1 MKPFMTV
8 QFKQA
13 QQGLTLV
20 ELMVAMLIGVILMA
34 GVLSIMISSKRAY
47 NVQNDLNH
55 LQENAR
61 FAMGFLVKDL
71 RMAGYFGCQGAS
83 LSDVLP
89 VQGVED
95 TGESVNNSDMIR
107 VASIETNLNA
117 FAIMHCP
124 PVSPPL
130 RPLPPNTSEA
140 EYNLA
145 CPGIAEAGYPSVS
158 PLAFGEQT
166 FNLTTINFNIPGEL
180 EQGDTLIA
188 ADCGSADRYTIGSI
202 VKTGSKTSSLTL
214 DRPLVRSYDNAGY
227 SYGAELRRLREY
239 RYFIGR
245 LITQD
250 PDTGREIESFAL
262 CRDEEN
268 FNAALRCD
276 PNGSPTPPNSAEVLI
291 EGVENLQIRY
301 GLKSGSATDP
311 TLQYLKA
318 DALTQ
323 NDWINNV
330 KSVRISLLMR
340 TSIERF
346 DQDIDE
352 KTYNLDPDLDA
363 FGPLNDHRLRKT
375 FINTIML
382 RN

>member
-1 MKPFMTV
+1 MKSFKTV
-8 QFKQA
+8 QFKQT
-13 QQGLTLV
+13 QHGLNLV
-20 ELMVAMLIGVILMA
+20 ELMVAMLIGTILMA
-34 GVLSIMISSKRAY
+34 GVFSIMISSKRAY
-47 NVQNDLNH
+47 NVQSDLNH

-71 RMAGYFGCQGAS
+71 RMAGYFGCQGVN
-83 LSDVLP
+83 LSDLLP
-89 VQGVED
+89 VQGLND
-95 TGESVNNSDMIR
+95 AGDDVNNSDMIQM
-107 VASIETNLNA
+107 ASLETNLNA

-130 RPLPPNTSEA
+130 RPLPPNVSQA
-140 EYNLA
+140 EYDLA
-145 CPGIAEAGYPSVS
+145 CPNIDEVGYPSVS
-158 PLAFGEQT
+158 PLTLGEQT

-180 EQGDTLIA
+180 EQGDTVIA
-188 ADCGSADRYTIGSI
+188 ADCGSADRYTIGNI

-214 DRPLVRSYDNAGY
+214 DRPLTRDYDNAGY
-227 SYGAELRRLREY
+227 SYGAELRRLREH

-250 PDTGREIESFAL
+250 PDTNREIESFAL
-262 CRDEEN
+262 CRDEEA

-276 PNGSPTPPNSAEVLI
+276 PNASPTPPISAEVLI

-301 GLKSGSATDP
+301 GLRGGAATAP

-318 DALTQ
+318 DELTQ

-352 KTYNLDPDLDA
+352 KTYNLDPDLNA